1 MRFQIEKWFLFQV
14 PKYVLENIEP
24 NTNFQRTNALFHQI
38 LTGGIELAKDLPTEE
53 AESHLQGQIE
63 QFFPLKSGSTNNNI
77 VWIQPEYNYIC
88 KKLWLIF
95 VISSFSCDIQAK
107 KKII

>member
-1 MRFQIEKWFLFQV
+1 MKSDFFFQV

-63 QFFPLKSGSTNNNI
+63 QFFPLKSGTTNNNI
-77 VWIQPEYNYIC
+77 V
-88 KKLWLIF
+88 
-95 VISSFSCDIQAK
+95 
-107 KKII
+107 